1 MAPSLRLVPLSS
13 LDERGDNKQ
22 ATTNPV
28 LSPASFRH
36 DGAAFVAFNGDRNF
50 MQNIPSPKHSSMP
63 KSAKTMMGEIHCT
76 SWANLNMPHLLL
88 LPRYH
93 IFKGPLF
100 ECLDVN
106 RRILPSQRVSI
117 PVYSNKTWERVRLPE
132 KTTDQWLKLEGFLL
146 NVFRWVDSK
155 HRQLCPGEYR
165 GIIHNFPIC
174 FGYSKTYDSLEE
186 LTQAVAN
193 SRDAFLPLLAGIS
206 IRMLALDGFERS
218 DAFDATKQP
227 KWRETLF
234 QAVNLEPQLWDAL
247 EDAVTE
253 CVSRANWFFTLILKF
268 KLSVPLYFKLGTTS
282 GLQFSN
288 LPSIRAYRLEIYHGD
303 LDQFRALP
311 EPNPTVE
318 WVFIDSTIRLFG
330 VLPNPDYRPEAPQ
343 APLLRCT
350 IRADPPLPPPVPQA
364 VPVDPG
370 SGQRQGETIVD
381 FLARRQRAN
390 ERTEARESPE
400 KKKSR
405 LQREAHAAGGGPP
418 GRNASARVFIWE
430 DTNNDEVFIRRPINR
445 DFAIDSWDTFSPNQR
460 IYDSFSNQ
468 WDLCPQIPA
477 SEDPACFQDGYWDYL
492 GGGNEDTEMAEA
504 PSSSNAVE
512 EAQSQSNDDGFP
524 NLPQGLPTR
533 IVALLSNGNAAL
545 DNIAEYYAADKSKPT
560 SPDRITLQGGP
571 VTKDFA
577 TSMLQIRFGYTDH
590 DGSYANKT
598 TEKTAL
604 NALGDDLA
612 GSPKEGVRALLES
625 IRTQKSLRTI
635 QPELMDLLS
644 EPDLL
649 WQNRCVD
656 VQYFFQVKAELY
668 ETHVFII
675 KMRSGDPRR
684 IILFNAS
691 SVLHILRMQFSSFEE
706 IAEEF
711 GLLGTE
717 FYAGIEGPTHQIQP
731 AMPSAEFQ
739 NPTDHSEINSLHFL
753 RALEAP
759 PKAKG
764 AQRTINGVFL
774 VFAYYVISEGTN
786 LLDRDG
792 VQASLVKFHN
802 RLGMP
807 VPKDWSIS
815 RIHDGFSGPLSLA
828 LGSTILIILNDDRD
842 LTGSHTSLT
851 TDAATFDLQRIVQ
864 YRSSP
869 NSLLWKLEDV
879 VWKLVFASAAGEFHP
894 ALLFHKLKASQHF
907 QHLKGL
913 CQWLMDPIRIPTAMA
928 MEWYSLEIM
937 EDNDHPSNQSISM
950 SNEELRAK
958 RLREEDEGTAV
969 RRRRV
974 ADDDAKPRKPKSK
987 DTKPKKSKP
996 DLKPRKLKSSQAK
1009 RGSNHP
1015 NSVTKLKPVEV
1026 AGFRFPNYP
1035 HQFQQNQPAALFAVY
1050 ARSPLGNDAPTAAKA
1065 YEQRQVTGGLSD
1077 LGDLPEWNARRCAVQ
1092 LQKCRMSALL
1102 RLWKIAQTKYKR
1114 VFKPLKWSRFTHMHP
1129 ESLLSSQQRVAARK
1143 RVIMLFHRI
1152 ETLER
1157 QIEEE
1162 EEVLEFAPAKRTLAI
1177 LCKDS
1182 VAEA

>member
-13 LDERGDNKQ
+13 LDERERQQ
-22 ATTNPV
+22 ASYHESSAFTG
-28 LSPASFRH
+28 LFRH

-146 NVFRWVDSK
+146 NVFR
-155 HRQLCPGEYR
+155 
-165 GIIHNFPIC
+165 
-174 FGYSKTYDSLEE
+174 
-186 LTQAVAN
+186 
-193 SRDAFLPLLAGIS
+193 
-206 IRMLALDGFERS
+206 MLALDGFERS

-253 CVSRANWFFTLILKF
+253 CVSAPVGGIIDLTTSLAEFTRIDWFFTLILKF

-731 AMPSAEFQ
+731 AMPRLQIRLDFINALLLVPAAYSGPVSSTRHNSYRRARLQIFVVQSSAYLDQLSQTSVPAYPTRPALAGPRMEHQPETALQVLLGERGITFRHWLTSRLLNPRITEKLPEHLDPEGALRLIKAFEASRVFSSAWTDISNAEFQ
-739 NPTDHSEINSLHFL
+739 NPTDHSQINSLHFL

-913 CQWLMDPIRIPTAMA
+913 CQWLMDPIGFQLLWQWSGIPWKLWRITTIV
-928 MEWYSLEIM
+928 S
-937 EDNDHPSNQSISM
+937 
-950 SNEELRAK
+950 
-958 RLREEDEGTAV
+958 
-969 RRRRV
+969 
-974 ADDDAKPRKPKSK
+974 
-987 DTKPKKSKP
+987 
-996 DLKPRKLKSSQAK
+996 
-1009 RGSNHP
+1009 GSF
-1015 NSVTKLKPVEV
+1015 NS
-1026 AGFRFPNYP
+1026 
-1035 HQFQQNQPAALFAVY
+1035 
-1050 ARSPLGNDAPTAAKA
+1050 
-1065 YEQRQVTGGLSD
+1065 
-1077 LGDLPEWNARRCAVQ
+1077 
-1092 LQKCRMSALL
+1092 
-1102 RLWKIAQTKYKR
+1102 
-1114 VFKPLKWSRFTHMHP
+1114 
-1129 ESLLSSQQRVAARK
+1129 
-1143 RVIMLFHRI
+1143 
-1152 ETLER
+1152 
-1157 QIEEE
+1157 
-1162 EEVLEFAPAKRTLAI
+1162 
-1177 LCKDS
+1177 
-1182 VAEA
+1182 